1 MAKAA
6 AKDHFGKPGR
16 KKKEK
21 FEPATTLAAA
31 GHNSGGVIPEVKDK
45 MDEYLASCERKKAEG
60 KLQREIK
67 AFLKQGYGIRSSVF
81 SHEVR
86 LRKMALDERIQF
98 ESGHKDLKLALGFQH
113 ELDLKVDTVART
125 EEEYI
130 DPGNRTTLEVIQR
143 EG

>member
-6 AKDHFGKPGR
+6 AKDHFEKPSR

-21 FEPATTLAAA
+21 PEPVTTLAAA
-31 GHNSGGVIPEVKDK
+31 GHNSGGIIEEVKSK
-45 MDEYLASCERKKAEG
+45 MDEYLASCERQKAEG

-67 AFLKQGYGIRSSVF
+67 AFLKQGYAIRSSVF

-130 DPGNRTTLEVIQR
+130 DPSNRATLEVIQR